1 MITSERSPNDMIHIK
16 IWLDDVRD
24 APDDSWTIARTYDE
38 CVNILMF
45 TLDCV
50 SDISLDHDLG
60 EEKTGYDIAKLI
72 EELVQD
78 YNYFPPRIFV
88 HSDNPVGRAN
98 MWAAIQSINRIM
110 TARWEDWIRPR

>member
-1 MITSERSPNDMIHIK
+1 MK
-16 IWLDDVRD
+16 IWLDDVRP
-24 APDDSWTIARTYDE
+24 APEGWEWIKLAE
-38 CVNILMF
+38 EAVEILGEGR
-45 TLDCV
+45 V
-50 SDISLDHDLG
+50 EDISLDHDLG
-60 EEKTGYDIAKLI
+60 DDYDPDYQIYNTGYDVAKWI
-72 EELVQD
+72 EQRTAHD